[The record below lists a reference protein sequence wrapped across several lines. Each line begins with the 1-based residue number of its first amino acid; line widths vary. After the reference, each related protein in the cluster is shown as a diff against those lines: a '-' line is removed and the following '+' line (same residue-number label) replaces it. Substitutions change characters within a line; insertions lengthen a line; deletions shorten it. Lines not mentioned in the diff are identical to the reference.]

1 MLYARA
7 LAVWFVIILAETI
20 HGIIR
25 TLFIAPSIGDF
36 RSRQIG
42 VLIGSLLIFVVA
54 LLFSRWLDARTI
66 KQQLLVGLVWVA
78 LTLAFEIG
86 LGLATG
92 ASAARIAEDY
102 DIANGG
108 FMSLGLL
115 FMLFTPLLAA
125 RIRRHHSQGLSPM

>member
-7 LAVWFVIILAETI
+7 LAVWFIIILAETI

-25 TLFIAPSIGDF
+25 NLFIAPSIGDF

-42 VLIGSLLIFVVA
+42 VLVGSGLIFLVA
-54 LLFSRWLDARTI
+54 LWFSRWLDAKTV
-66 KQQLLVGLVWVA
+66 KQQLLVGLAWVS
-78 LTLAFEIG
+78 LTVVFEIG
-86 LGLATG
+86 LGLAMG
-92 ASAARIAEDY
+92 ASTSRIAEDY

-115 FMLFTPLLAA
+115 FMLFTPLLAT
-125 RIRRHHSQGLSPM
+125 RIRRHRS